1 MNERIIMNYF
11 NRAFYSKEIENNK
24 YSCLCCVVC
33 FLWHEWMGSYIKG
46 GSKCVWERLNRVAW
60 VRGKCGCVGMS
71 RGNYLALP
79 CDKMAVLCLL
89 CADGVGE
96 RLCGHC
102 HADAPHWE
110 WSQTVLPLL
119 AWRGVQPLP
128 HLRGTRPGY
137 PMSDVRSKWQFF
149 VFLVLSIVIV
159 LNQKY
164 GYSRFWF

>member
-1 MNERIIMNYF
+1 MIINHF
-11 NRAFYSKEIENNK
+11 NQAFYSI
-24 YSCLCCVVC
+24 
-33 FLWHEWMGSYIKG
+33 FLFVMFGLFPLILVNGLIHKSL
-46 GSKCVWERLNRVAW
+46 KCVRESLNRIAW
-60 VRGKCGCVGMS
+60 GCMS
-71 RGNYLALP
+71 RGNYRVLP

-89 CADGVGE
+89 CADGLGE
-96 RLCGHC
+96 WLCGHC